1 MTNCEKNRERYKKAF
16 DVLAASEKISLEVDQ
31 MKNKKQTSN
40 YKKSVAA
47 AVAALVFVM
56 AAGSGVYAAAR
67 HWGILDFAERT
78 AMDVPEEAVPQIQS
92 AMHVEQM

>member
-31 MKNKKQTSN
+31 MKNKKQKSN

-67 HWGILDFAERT
+67 HCTWKPLIVLVKRCME
-78 AMDVPEEAVPQIQS
+78 
-92 AMHVEQM
+92 